1 MLCHGAWVGLSEYSP
16 STNSPSAHSTEGQSE
31 MLVVLV
37 QIGAAME
44 KRRKRKQKA
53 AFYSI
58 ADPEMLERLLA
69 DGALL
74 HSQPQLPS
82 WADQLP

>member
-1 MLCHGAWVGLSEYSP
+1 MI
-16 STNSPSAHSTEGQSE
+16 
-31 MLVVLV
+31 LVVDCILQV
-37 QIGAAME
+37 TAALE

-69 DGALL
+69 DDALL
-74 HSQPQLPS
+74 HSKPELPS

>member
-1 MLCHGAWVGLSEYSP
+1 
-16 STNSPSAHSTEGQSE
+16 
-31 MLVVLV
+31 MLVAVMQV
-37 QIGAAME
+37 AAAME

>member
-1 MLCHGAWVGLSEYSP
+1 MRLAQSLSLS
-16 STNSPSAHSTEGQSE
+16 
-31 MLVVLV
+31 V
-37 QIGAAME
+37 QVATALE

-69 DGALL
+69 DDALL
-74 HSQPQLPS
+74 HSKPPGSSAQLPS

>member
-1 MLCHGAWVGLSEYSP
+1 ML
-16 STNSPSAHSTEGQSE
+16 
-31 MLVVLV
+31 M
-37 QIGAAME
+37 QIAAALE

-74 HSQPQLPS
+74 HSQPELPS